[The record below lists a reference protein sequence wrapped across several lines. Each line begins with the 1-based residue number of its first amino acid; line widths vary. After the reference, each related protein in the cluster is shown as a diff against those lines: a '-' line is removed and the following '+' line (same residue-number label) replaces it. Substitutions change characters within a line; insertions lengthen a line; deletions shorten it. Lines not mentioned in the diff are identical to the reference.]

1 MVALQPGDYTRTPV
15 QTQYGWHVIKLVET
29 RPLAAPSFE
38 SVKDRVQQIV
48 LSKKFKAYVD
58 GLLAKAQIDKKM

>member
-1 MVALQPGDYTRTPV
+1 
-15 QTQYGWHVIKLVET
+15 
-29 RPLAAPSFE
+29 
-38 SVKDRVQQIV
+38 VQQIV